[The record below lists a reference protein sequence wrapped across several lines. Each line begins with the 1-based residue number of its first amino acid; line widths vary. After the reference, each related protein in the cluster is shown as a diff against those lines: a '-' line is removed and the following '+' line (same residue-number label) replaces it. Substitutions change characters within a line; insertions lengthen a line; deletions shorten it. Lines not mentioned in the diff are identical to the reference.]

1 MRVLVIDD
9 EIQIRRLLEIAIASK
24 GWEAFSSATGEDG
37 LDAARALKPDVVL
50 LDLNLPDLPGKAV
63 LERLRSWSGV
73 PVVIVSVRDS
83 EADIV
88 SLLENGADDYV
99 VKPFHTGILLA
110 RLLSV
115 HRRRSP
121 EAVEVFRT
129 GRVRFDLGSRDL
141 EVDGQQV
148 KLTPTEYAVLAALAR
163 AAGKIVT
170 RDRLLR
176 EVWGPETG
184 DDGSLRVYV
193 SALRKKLER
202 DPASPELILNEPGI
216 GYRLCNPDD
225 LPA

>member
-163 AAGKIVT
+163 AAGKIVM

-176 EVWGPETG
+176 EVWGPETR

-193 SALRKKLER
+193 SSLRKKLER